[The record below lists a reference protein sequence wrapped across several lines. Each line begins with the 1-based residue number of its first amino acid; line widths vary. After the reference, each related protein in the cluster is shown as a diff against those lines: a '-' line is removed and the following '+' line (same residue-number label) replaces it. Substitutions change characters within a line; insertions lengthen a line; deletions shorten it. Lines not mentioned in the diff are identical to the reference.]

1 MYNMLLQATANA
13 GTVQGLE
20 FTTENLSEALVCS
33 LAGMAG
39 IFIVVGI
46 IILSTVLL
54 NKFSAK
60 SEKKKDKE

>member
-1 MYNMLLQATANA
+1 MYKMLLQAAAEA
-13 GTVQGLE
+13 GTVEGLN
-20 FTTENLSEALVCS
+20 FTLDNIGEALICS

-46 IILSTVLL
+46 IILSTTLL

-60 SEKKKDKE
+60 SDKE